1 MAEAPEAPA
10 ELAQVH
16 EAHVRRLAAIDPL
29 VRVREL
35 DVTSRASDEWREE
48 WSADRQAVAL
58 VDVRETDPSSEPAL
72 WVEDRI
78 VRLQLRAATDEA
90 AHDALDLLERAGRAG
105 GPGTTYVSVASRD
118 TALIAPLIRAGFAP
132 KAVLAVHRLPR
143 PELRSAT
150 RDAGRATVR
159 TAVPADLDTVVAA
172 NVAVQAFD
180 AYVGSL
186 PTRPDAEQVIRP
198 HVEQALRDRAGW
210 NWVAEQDGSVVAAAH
225 LRATAAGAQV
235 VALHHAASNP
245 LSAPFWGRAGYRPL
259 VTTWARIST

>member
-1 MAEAPEAPA
+1 
-10 ELAQVH
+10 
-16 EAHVRRLAAIDPL
+16 
-29 VRVREL
+29 
-35 DVTSRASDEWREE
+35 
-48 WSADRQAVAL
+48 
-58 VDVRETDPSSEPAL
+58 
-72 WVEDRI
+72 
-78 VRLQLRAATDEA
+78 
-90 AHDALDLLERAGRAG
+90 
-105 GPGTTYVSVASRD
+105 
-118 TALIAPLIRAGFAP
+118 
-132 KAVLAVHRLPR
+132 
-143 PELRSAT
+143 
-150 RDAGRATVR
+150 
-159 TAVPADLDTVVAA
+159 VPADLDAVVAA

-210 NWVAEQDGSVVAAAH
+210 NWVAEQDGSVVGVCQVEPPQEAGWVGGEVASPSTAYLAELYVDPSARGSGVGRLLVAAAH